1 MNIQILGLGKY
12 LPTEKIENSFFAS
25 HFGLSEDDIFRQS
38 GVRTRH
44 RADRTS
50 GETTVKMGAIAI
62 ENACASAGVALDE
75 LDLIVNVSAIPEQAI
90 PDTSV
95 LMQKELGLGNS
106 GISCLSIHA
115 TCLGAL
121 RGLEVVAGL
130 FQLGQYRR
138 AVIVSSEISSIGL
151 NPADPHTYP
160 LFGDGAVAMIVEPS
174 TESYVEK
181 ILFRSFGDYASS
193 TMVRGGGTSIA
204 PQNAS
209 IADYYFEMK
218 GSQVLRQSLRKG
230 GAFIQEMLGTER
242 TIEAVDWIVP
252 HQPSGIGLRAMERFF
267 AKEKL
272 LVSLEEYGN
281 CISASML
288 LSLEK
293 GVSSGQI
300 RRGDRLLLIG
310 TGAGLSLGAAL
321 LVY

>member
-1 MNIQILGLGKY
+1 MNIRILGLGKY
-12 LPTEKIENSFFAS
+12 LPAQKIENSFFAS
-25 HFGLSEDDIFRQS
+25 HFNLSEEEIFRRS

-44 RADRTS
+44 RADRS
-50 GETTVKMGAIAI
+50 LGETTAKMGALAI
-62 ENACASAGVALDE
+62 EKACAIAGVSIQE
-75 LDLIVNVSAIPEQAI
+75 VDLIVNVSAIPEQAI

-95 LMQKELGLGNS
+95 LIQKELGLGGS

-130 FQLGQYRR
+130 FQLGQYMK

-151 NPADPHTYP
+151 NSSDPHTYP
-160 LFGDGAVAMIVEPS
+160 LFGDGAVAVLVERS
-174 TESYVEK
+174 MESYLEK
-181 ILFRSFGDYASS
+181 VLFKSFGDHASS
-193 TMVRGGGTSIA
+193 TMVRGGGTLIA
-204 PQNAS
+204 PQKAS
-209 IADYYFEMK
+209 SSDYYFEMK
-218 GSQVLRQSLRKG
+218 GSQILRQSLRKA
-230 GAFIQEMLGTER
+230 GAFIQEVLGEER
-242 TIEAVDWIVP
+242 TIEDIDWIVP

-267 AKEKL
+267 AKEKML
-272 LVSLEEYGN
+272 ISLEEYGN

-300 RRGDRLLLIG
+300 SRGDRLLLIG